1 MEIGK
6 IIKENRT
13 ARNMTQE
20 DLAKEFFV
28 SRPLISKWENGKSY
42 PDLEQL
48 LKLSDFFDLTLD
60 ELLRG
65 DKKMTKKLSFNLKKK
80 NLMIGMII
88 SLLIVVASLL
98 YFEWSKQM
106 IQLTP
111 NDIEIVSIESTK
123 VSEKRVFNNQT
134 NEEEVLPENVSYKI
148 HFKSKKKFVKIH
160 SAYVF
165 ETWDNEDSTIYVDI
179 QAFNSLFKIHDTDT
193 LNIPA
198 KSASLYNDQRIDNLT
213 KYNFQNKDKSIYLL
227 NIKKLNSEKP
237 QKEASWKLID
247 KSELN

>member
-6 IIKENRT
+6 VIKENRI

-80 NLMIGMII
+80 NIMIGVII
-88 SLLIVVASLL
+88 SLFIVVVSLL
-98 YFEWSKQM
+98 YFDWSKQ
-106 IQLTP
+106 IVQLTP
-111 NDIEIVSIESTK
+111 NDIEILSIESTK

-134 NEEEVLPENVSYKI
+134 NKEEILPENVSYKI
-148 HFKSKKKFVKIH
+148 NFKSKKKFVRINSVH
-160 SAYVF
+160 VF
-165 ETWDNEDSTIYVDI
+165 ESWDDEDSIIYVDI
-179 QAFNSLFKIHDTDT
+179 QTFNSLFKIHDTDI
-193 LNIPA
+193 LDIPA
-198 KSASLYNDQRIDNLT
+198 KSASLYNDQRIDDLS
-213 KYNFQNKDKSIYLL
+213 KYNLINKDKSIYLL
-227 NIKKLNSEKP
+227 NIDRL
-237 QKEASWKLID
+237 QKDASWKLID